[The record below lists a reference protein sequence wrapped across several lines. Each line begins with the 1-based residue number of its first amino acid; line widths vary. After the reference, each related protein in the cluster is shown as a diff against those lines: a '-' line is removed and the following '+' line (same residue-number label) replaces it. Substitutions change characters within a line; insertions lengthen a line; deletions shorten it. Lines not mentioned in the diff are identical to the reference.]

1 MAAAAAQQ
9 QQQQQQQQLEVAAL
23 RDVAQGSAARFVAR
37 KGRLTASRF
46 GAAAGLSRYATP
58 RSLWQL
64 MSGALEGEP
73 DDSSS
78 DATRHGQRTEP
89 EARSVYALVRGCGV
103 AESCWRSSVPCTSCT
118 PP

>member
-23 RDVAQGSAARFVAR
+23 RDMAQGSAAWFVAR

-46 GAAAGLSRYATP
+46 STATGLSRYATP

-78 DATRHGQRTEP
+78 DATRHGQRTKP
-89 EARSVYALVRGCGV
+89 EARSVYARVRGCGV
-103 AESCWRSSVPCTSCT
+103 AESGLLVIG
-118 PP
+118 